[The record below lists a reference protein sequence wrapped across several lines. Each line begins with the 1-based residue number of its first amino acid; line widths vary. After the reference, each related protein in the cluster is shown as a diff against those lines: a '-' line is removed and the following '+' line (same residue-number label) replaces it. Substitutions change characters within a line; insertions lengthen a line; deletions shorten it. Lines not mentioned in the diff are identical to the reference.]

1 MKSIRV
7 LILGLL
13 PLLFALPSP
22 AADPRLSSWRTGTSG
37 QYARVR
43 ETDASAA
50 AGATTWTGQTLPA
63 YCDVQEIASDANYIY
78 VRSYGLA
85 GYVMGPWYLNA
96 ARTQLFPNRPL
107 AANRYRRL
115 ARNPAPAASKT
126 ATGLGAIGMYVN
138 GVSLFDNRD
147 AFYWNGSAE
156 ANGNGYWN
164 RDAWVNEGVTFDFGY
179 AHQEQTG
186 NYHYHAFP
194 PALRYQLGDNVSYNP
209 ATFRYSEDTNNL
221 HHSPILAW
229 VADGFPI
236 YGPYGYADATN
247 TASGVRR
254 IVSGFVPRNGQKGT
268 DNLTGSGRTTIP
280 AWAQRAY
287 GVGPNPL
294 AGPAVSAQYPLGR
307 YLEDNAYL
315 GDLTNAATGQRY
327 QLGVDFDLNEYN
339 VRWCVTPEFP
349 GGTWA
354 YFCSLNV
361 DGTPAF
367 PYAVGRQFWGTPDN
381 TAITTIPA
389 GSTNFFTG
397 GPDSRLALKSPAR
410 AGSDVVLTWSS
421 VEGGTYRVEG
431 STHVVAGNWTAVQS
445 NIVATGSVAQA
456 TETGGASSPSRYYR
470 VTRTALASYYGSGT
484 TTNGGGGNGILS
496 VSPTSAARGA
506 TFTLTVNI
514 DPAAQPAPPPQNAP
528 VNSVTIGTIAGTSRV
543 HVSAAQVTAS
553 FTIPAGAATG
563 PQTVT
568 VIFPGPPGNPTQT
581 VTYTLPNGF
590 TIN

>member
-1 MKSIRV
+1 MKTIRV
-7 LILGLL
+7 LFPGLILLGS
-13 PLLFALPSP
+13 ALISP
-22 AADPRLSSWRTGTSG
+22 AADPRLSSWRTGSSG

-43 ETDASAA
+43 ETDAAPA

-63 YCDVQEIASDANYIY
+63 YCDVQEIAHDANYIY
-78 VRSYGLA
+78 VRSHGLA

-96 ARTQLFPNRPL
+96 ARTQLFLNRPL

-115 ARNPAPAASKT
+115 ARNPAPAVTKT

-147 AFYWNGSAE
+147 AFYWNGTAE
-156 ANGNGYWN
+156 ANGSGYWN

-209 ATFRYSEDTNNL
+209 ATFRYAEDTNHL

-229 VADGFPI
+229 VSDGFPI
-236 YGPYGYADATN
+236 YGPYGYANATN
-247 TASGVRR
+247 PASGVRR
-254 IVSGFVPRNGQKGT
+254 IVSGFVLRNGQRGT
-268 DNLTGSGRTTIP
+268 DNLAATGRATIP

-287 GVGPNPL
+287 GQSGI

-315 GDLTNAATGQRY
+315 GDLTNSVTGQRH

-354 YFCSLNV
+354 YVCSLNA

-367 PYAVGRQFWGTPDN
+367 PYAVGRQFWGTPD
-381 TAITTIPA
+381 TANLTTIPA
-389 GSTNFFTG
+389 GTTNYFTG
-397 GPDSRLALKSPAR
+397 GPNSRLALNSPAR
-410 AGSDVVLTWSS
+410 AGSDVVLTWNS
-421 VEGGTYRVEG
+421 VEGGTYRVEA
-431 STHVVAGNWTAVQS
+431 STNVVVGNWTSVQS
-445 NIVATGSVAQA
+445 NIVSTGIVARA
-456 TETGGASSPSRYYR
+456 TEAGGASGSSRFYR
-470 VTRTALASYYGSGT
+470 VARTALANHYGSGT

-514 DPAAQPAPPPQNAP
+514 DPAAQPPPPPQNAP
-528 VNSVTIGTIAGTSRV
+528 VNSVTIGALAGVNRV
-543 HVSAAQVTAS
+543 HVSRTQVTAS
-553 FTIPAGAATG
+553 FTIPGGAATG

-568 VIFPGPPGNPTQT
+568 VVFPGPPGNPNQT